1 MQVGE
6 ICFKWDGYIT
16 IPILLSSNWRKFTF
30 TAYSTIYIVELMD
43 KRTWAAC
50 EQDRDVMN
58 RQDKKMSD
66 GWLHDHA
73 IDDSEVLENMTKHH
87 ISYEYSIL
95 PDALNT

>member
-1 MQVGE
+1 
-6 ICFKWDGYIT
+6 
-16 IPILLSSNWRKFTF
+16 
-30 TAYSTIYIVELMD
+30 
-43 KRTWAAC
+43 
-50 EQDRDVMN
+50 MN